1 MVFIMANGPSNQP
14 NIKSYEVEDYDHYIG
29 ELQRIIDESPP
40 GMQARF
46 ARLINYL
53 SQKRSDLKRITE
65 DDGSVDKKE
74 IYQMIL
80 GRVEKELEQSDNSGQ
95 KFQDLLELARL
106 REFISQQKQRH
117 GF

>member
-1 MVFIMANGPSNQP
+1 MSNDP
-14 NIKSYEVEDYDHYIG
+14 EDDSHLKSYEVEDYDHYIE

-53 SQKRSDLKRITE
+53 KNKRSDLEKITE
-65 DDGSVDKKE
+65 DDGTVDKKE
-74 IYQMIL
+74 VYHMIL
-80 GRVEKELEQSDNSGQ
+80 SRVEEELEEKGPSDE

-106 REFISQQKQRH
+106 REFISQQKQKH